1 MLDGL
6 WLLEFGLIAMDVM
19 VIVGTF
25 LLYRIYRRDERHPVW
40 IQASMA
46 GVYFVTSAWILA
58 PVAAPIEN
66 ALVPS

>member
-1 MLDGL
+1 
-6 WLLEFGLIAMDVM
+6 MDVT